1 MKKINIILAALTIVA
16 ASSCSYEEHSVTPEV
31 VGPQPAE
38 ELVPLCLTTGEMT
51 KTSLQGTT
59 VNWTSDDEIAVFDN
73 VNYPNKFTATSV
85 EGSSAVFEG
94 LVGAGTTD
102 FYAVYPHSSA
112 KGIDAS
118 NITVSLPGAQTSAA
132 GTFAEEH
139 NISVAHGVKTPSE
152 ESVEGI
158 KFDNVCGLIQFTV
171 PQRISAVKNVVFKA
185 ENRSL
190 AGDLVISKDG
200 LKVES
205 VANGTNSVSMSG
217 DFAAGSTFYFVVAP
231 GEVNG
236 FSITVTAQNGAT
248 YSKVSSKSFTVEAAA
263 MKNLGVIDFKAEP
276 GAKAEH
282 TYSGGTLTGTKVT
295 LTPGLPAGMEAYVE
309 NLTASMTKNGI
320 EYRKI
325 SKSSASATE
334 VMEVANGMTYVPQ
347 GEYDVEYT
355 YTLNGVAETKTV
367 NVTVPAPTF
376 TVSASA
382 YTSYSKYLEG
392 TDASI
397 AAANACT
404 AESMYDIKLSVSISQ
419 AVLDCCNMTSNKG
432 TIYKADGSEYVSLP
446 GQYVARPEFYSLG
459 EFTNLPWDSYTLK
472 AEATFDGVTI
482 SSPQQPLHITGLPY
496 RIDFTTNTSYD
507 GWAFLGRGDYDN
519 SYTHDYEKGCGY
531 LMYYAYT
538 KDKGCNAFSPV
549 YSVPKSINVVYNAK
563 FYAGTTLHAN
573 KSYTLYGGV
582 TIGEAVVKS
591 DSASITEKT
600 YCSSR
605 GYNSVTLTSQTQ
617 IAVNNRICLSHNADL
632 SKYQGSEHYIYL
644 GAFEII
650 YQK

>member
-1 MKKINIILAALTIVA
+1 MKKINIILAALAIAA
-16 ASSCSYEEHSVTPEV
+16 ASSCSYEEHNVIPEV
-31 VGPQPAE
+31 AGPQPAE
-38 ELVPLCLTTGEMT
+38 DLVPLCLTTGEMT

-94 LVGAGTTD
+94 LVGAATTE
-102 FYAVYPHSSA
+102 FYAVYPYSSA
-112 KGIDAS
+112 KSIDAS
-118 NITVSLPGAQTSAA
+118 NITVTLPASQTSAA

-139 NISVAHGVKTPSE
+139 NISVAHGVKEVGE
-152 ESVEGI
+152 ESVEGVM
-158 KFDNVCGLIQFTV
+158 FDNVCGLIQFTV

-205 VANGTNSVSMSG
+205 VVNGTNSVSMSG

-248 YSKVSSKSFTVEAAA
+248 YSKVSSKSFTVAAAA

-295 LTPGLPAGMEAYVE
+295 LTPGLPAGMEAYVQ
-309 NLTASMTKNGI
+309 NLTASMTRNGI
-320 EYRKI
+320 EYRRI

-334 VMEVANGMTYVPQ
+334 VMEVANGMIYVPQ
-347 GEYDVEYT
+347 GEYVVEYT
-355 YTLNGVAETKTV
+355 YTLNGVPETKTV

-392 TDASI
+392 NIS
-397 AAANACT
+397 AANNCAP
-404 AESMYDIKLSVSISQ
+404 ESMYDIKCSISISDE
-419 AVLDCCNMTSNKG
+419 VLKQLEMSSCTVTMKQPS
-432 TIYKADGSEYVSLP
+432 GSETSLSGSVNKKTSTYLSTSQYNVSEW
-446 GQYVARPEFYSLG
+446 GA
-459 EFTNLPWDSYTLK
+459 YTLSSVV
-472 AEATFDGVTI
+472 TFDGVTK
-482 SSPQQPLHITGLPY
+482 SCPPKTLHITGLPY
-496 RIDFTTNTSYD
+496 KAPSMVESDWELASWNCEYSNGTIQLGAVSGSGECTATSKMAFVIPNNVNITVNTNVTIRAFKFALWYNTDFTVKVNGTQIIKQNSDKQDNNNTGKNYNLS
-507 GWAFLGRGDYDN
+507 GNATFTPSGCSVVMN
-519 SYTHDYEKGCGY
+519 SSYT
-531 LMYYAYT
+531 A
-538 KDKGCNAFSPV
+538 
-549 YSVPKSINVVYNAK
+549 
-563 FYAGTTLHAN
+563 AGPWSKIH
-573 KSYTLYGGV
+573 SMEILY
-582 TIGEAVVKS
+582 
-591 DSASITEKT
+591 
-600 YCSSR
+600 R
-605 GYNSVTLTSQTQ
+605 
-617 IAVNNRICLSHNADL
+617 
-632 SKYQGSEHYIYL
+632 
-644 GAFEII
+644 
-650 YQK
+650 

>member
-1 MKKINIILAALTIVA
+1 MKKINIILAALAIAA
-16 ASSCSYEEHSVTPEV
+16 ASSCSYDEHNVIPEV
-31 VGPQPAE
+31 AGPQPAE
-38 ELVPLCLTTGEMT
+38 DLVPLCLTTGEMT

-94 LVGAGTTD
+94 LVGAATTE
-102 FYAVYPHSSA
+102 FYAVYPYSSA
-112 KGIDAS
+112 KSIDAS
-118 NITVSLPGAQTSAA
+118 NITVTLPASQTSAA

-139 NISVAHGVKTPSE
+139 NISVAHGVKEVGE
-152 ESVEGI
+152 ESVEGVM
-158 KFDNVCGLIQFTV
+158 FDNVCGLIQFTV
-171 PQRISAVKNVVFKA
+171 PQRISAVKNVVFNA

-248 YSKVSSKSFTVEAAA
+248 YSKVSSKSFTVAAAA

-309 NLTASMTKNGI
+309 NLTASMTRNGI
-320 EYRKI
+320 EYRRI

-347 GEYDVEYT
+347 GEYVVEYT
-355 YTLNGVAETKTV
+355 YTLNGVPETKTV

-376 TVSASA
+376 TMSASA

-392 TDASI
+392 NIS
-397 AAANACT
+397 AANNCAP
-404 AESMYDIKLSVSISQ
+404 ESMYDIKCSVSISDE
-419 AVLDCCNMTSNKG
+419 VLKQLEMSSCTVTMKQPS
-432 TIYKADGSEYVSLP
+432 GSETSLSGSVNKKASTYLSTSQYDVSEW
-446 GQYVARPEFYSLG
+446 GA
-459 EFTNLPWDSYTLK
+459 YTLSSVV
-472 AEATFDGVTI
+472 TFDGVTK
-482 SSPQQPLHITGLPY
+482 SCPPKTLHITGLPY
-496 RIDFTTNTSYD
+496 KAAPPTNSGAHPWAGSANKWDGSYVRLHKHTISQTFYAPSNVNVSVYQSARIYTRSDDLTYNLSLSGNTLYNLEQSSYIPATKTTNVNESYNAVLN
-507 GWAFLGRGDYDN
+507 GSNPQLQISN
-519 SYTHDYEKGCGY
+519 SYGTIDAGLEYTNVKVYE
-531 LMYYAYT
+531 
-538 KDKGCNAFSPV
+538 
-549 YSVPKSINVVYNAK
+549 INVNY
-563 FYAGTTLHAN
+563 
-573 KSYTLYGGV
+573 
-582 TIGEAVVKS
+582 
-591 DSASITEKT
+591 
-600 YCSSR
+600 R
-605 GYNSVTLTSQTQ
+605 
-617 IAVNNRICLSHNADL
+617 
-632 SKYQGSEHYIYL
+632 
-644 GAFEII
+644 
-650 YQK
+650 

>member
-1 MKKINIILAALTIVA
+1 MKKINIILAALAIAA
-16 ASSCSYEEHSVTPEV
+16 ASSCSYEEHNVTPEV

-73 VNYPNKFTATSV
+73 VNYPNRFTTVSV
-85 EGSSAVFEG
+85 EGSSAIFEG
-94 LVGAGTTD
+94 LVGAATTE
-102 FYAVYPHSSA
+102 FYAVYPYSSA
-112 KGIDAS
+112 KSIDAS
-118 NITVSLPGAQTSAA
+118 NIIVTLPAAQTSAA

-139 NISVAHGVKTPSE
+139 NISVAYGVKEVGE

-158 KFDNVCGLIQFTV
+158 NFDNVCGLIQFTV

-248 YSKVSSKSFTVEAAA
+248 YSKVSSKSFTVKAAA

-276 GAKAEH
+276 GARAEH
-282 TYSGGTLTGTKVT
+282 TYSGGILTGTKVT
-295 LTPGLPAGMEAYVE
+295 LTPGLPSGMEAYVE
-309 NLTASMTKNGI
+309 NLTASMTRNGI
-320 EYRKI
+320 EYRRI

-347 GEYDVEYT
+347 GEYVVEYT
-355 YTLNGVAETKTV
+355 YTLNGVPETKTV
-367 NVTVPAPTF
+367 NVTVPTPTF

-392 TDASI
+392 NIS
-397 AAANACT
+397 AANNCAP
-404 AESMYDIKLSVSISQ
+404 ESMYDIKCSVSISDE
-419 AVLDCCNMTSNKG
+419 VLKQFEMSSCTVTLKQPS
-432 TIYKADGSEYVSLP
+432 GSETSLSGSVNKKSSTYLSTSQYNVSEW
-446 GQYVARPEFYSLG
+446 GA
-459 EFTNLPWDSYTLK
+459 YTLSSVV
-472 AEATFDGVTI
+472 TFDGITK
-482 SSPQQPLHITGLPY
+482 SCPPKSLHITGLPY
-496 RIDFTTNTSYD
+496 KAAPPTNSGAHPWAGSANKWDGSYVRLHKHTISQTFYAPSNVNVSVYQSARIYTRSDDLTYNLSLSGNTLYNLEQSSYIPATKTTNVNESYNAVLN
-507 GWAFLGRGDYDN
+507 GSNPQLQISN
-519 SYTHDYEKGCGY
+519 SYGTIDAGLEYTNVKVYEIK
-531 LMYYAYT
+531 
-538 KDKGCNAFSPV
+538 
-549 YSVPKSINVVYNAK
+549 
-563 FYAGTTLHAN
+563 
-573 KSYTLYGGV
+573 
-582 TIGEAVVKS
+582 
-591 DSASITEKT
+591 
-600 YCSSR
+600 
-605 GYNSVTLTSQTQ
+605 
-617 IAVNNRICLSHNADL
+617 VNYR
-632 SKYQGSEHYIYL
+632 
-644 GAFEII
+644 
-650 YQK
+650 

>member
-1 MKKINIILAALTIVA
+1 MKKINIILAALAIA
-16 ASSCSYEEHSVTPEV
+16 AATSCTYDEHNVIPEV
-31 VGPQPAE
+31 AGPQPAE
-38 ELVPLCLTTGEMT
+38 DLVPLCLTTGEMT

-94 LVGAGTTD
+94 LVGAATTE
-102 FYAVYPHSSA
+102 FYAVYPYSSA
-112 KGIDAS
+112 KSIDAS
-118 NITVSLPGAQTSAA
+118 NITVTLPASQTSAA

-139 NISVAHGVKTPSE
+139 NISVAHGVKEVGE
-152 ESVEGI
+152 ESVEGVM
-158 KFDNVCGLIQFTV
+158 FDNVCGLIQFTV

-248 YSKVSSKSFTVEAAA
+248 YSKVSSKSFTVAAAA
-263 MKNLGVIDFKAEP
+263 MKNLGVIDFMAEP

-295 LTPGLPAGMEAYVE
+295 LTPGLPAGMEAYVQ
-309 NLTASMTKNGI
+309 NLTASMTRNGI
-320 EYRKI
+320 EYRRI

-347 GEYDVEYT
+347 GEYVVEYT
-355 YTLNGVAETKTV
+355 YTLNGVPETKTV

-392 TDASI
+392 NIS
-397 AAANACT
+397 AANNCAP
-404 AESMYDIKLSVSISQ
+404 ESMYDIKCSVSISDE
-419 AVLDCCNMTSNKG
+419 VLKQLEMSSCTVTMKQPS
-432 TIYKADGSEYVSLP
+432 GSETSLSGSVNKKASTYLSTSQYDVSEW
-446 GQYVARPEFYSLG
+446 GA
-459 EFTNLPWDSYTLK
+459 YTLSSVV
-472 AEATFDGVTI
+472 TFDGVTK
-482 SSPQQPLHITGLPY
+482 SCPPKTLHITGLPY
-496 RIDFTTNTSYD
+496 KAPSMVESDWELASWNCEYTSGTIQLGAVSGSGECTATSKMAFVIPNNVNITVNTNVTIRAFKFALWYNTDFTVKVNGTQIIKQNSDKQDNNNTGKNYNLS
-507 GWAFLGRGDYDN
+507 GNATFTPSGCSVVMN
-519 SYTHDYEKGCGY
+519 SSYT
-531 LMYYAYT
+531 A
-538 KDKGCNAFSPV
+538 
-549 YSVPKSINVVYNAK
+549 
-563 FYAGTTLHAN
+563 AGPWSKIH
-573 KSYTLYGGV
+573 SMEILY
-582 TIGEAVVKS
+582 
-591 DSASITEKT
+591 
-600 YCSSR
+600 R
-605 GYNSVTLTSQTQ
+605 
-617 IAVNNRICLSHNADL
+617 
-632 SKYQGSEHYIYL
+632 
-644 GAFEII
+644 
-650 YQK
+650 

>member
-1 MKKINIILAALTIVA
+1 MKKINIILAALAIVA
-16 ASSCSYEEHSVTPEV
+16 ASSCSYEEHNVTPEV

-38 ELVPLCLTTGEMT
+38 DLVPLCLTTGEMT

-73 VNYPNKFTATSV
+73 VNYPNRFTAVSV

-94 LVGAGTTD
+94 LVGAATTE
-102 FYAVYPHSSA
+102 FYAVYPYSSA
-112 KGIDAS
+112 KSIDAS
-118 NITVSLPGAQTSAA
+118 NITVTLPAAQTSAA

-139 NISVAHGVKTPSE
+139 NISVAYGVKEVGE
-152 ESVEGI
+152 ENVEGVM
-158 KFDNVCGLIQFTV
+158 FDNVCGLIQFTV
-171 PQRISAVKNVVFKA
+171 PQRISAVKNVMFKA

-248 YSKVSSKSFTVEAAA
+248 YSKVSSKSFTVAAAA

-276 GAKAEH
+276 SAIAEH
-282 TYSGGTLTGTKVT
+282 TYESGVLFGTKVT
-295 LTPGLPAGMEAYVE
+295 LTPGLPSGMEAYVE
-309 NLTASMTKNGI
+309 NLTASMTKNGV

-347 GEYDVEYT
+347 GEYVVEYT

-392 TDASI
+392 NIS
-397 AAANACT
+397 AANNCAP
-404 AESMYDIKLSVSISQ
+404 ESMYDIKCSVSISDE
-419 AVLDCCNMTSNKG
+419 VLKQIEMSSCTVTLKQPS
-432 TIYKADGSEYVSLP
+432 GSETSLSGSVNKKASTYLSTSQYNVSEW
-446 GQYVARPEFYSLG
+446 GA
-459 EFTNLPWDSYTLK
+459 YTLSSIV
-472 AEATFDGVTI
+472 TFDGVTK
-482 SSPQQPLHITGLPY
+482 SCPPKTLHITGLPY
-496 RIDFTTNTSYD
+496 KAPSMVESDWELASWNCGYSNGSIQLGGVSGSGECTATSKMAFVIPNNVNIKVNTNVTIRAFKFGFWYNTDFTVKVNGTQIIKQNSDKQDNNNTGKNYNLS
-507 GWAFLGRGDYDN
+507 GNATFTPSGCSVVMN
-519 SYTHDYEKGCGY
+519 SSYT
-531 LMYYAYT
+531 A
-538 KDKGCNAFSPV
+538 
-549 YSVPKSINVVYNAK
+549 
-563 FYAGTTLHAN
+563 AGPWSKIH
-573 KSYTLYGGV
+573 SMEILY
-582 TIGEAVVKS
+582 
-591 DSASITEKT
+591 
-600 YCSSR
+600 R
-605 GYNSVTLTSQTQ
+605 
-617 IAVNNRICLSHNADL
+617 
-632 SKYQGSEHYIYL
+632 
-644 GAFEII
+644 
-650 YQK
+650 

>member
-1 MKKINIILAALTIVA
+1 MKKINIILAALAIAA
-16 ASSCSYEEHSVTPEV
+16 ASSCSYEEHNVTPEV

-73 VNYPNKFTATSV
+73 VNYPNRFTAVSV
-85 EGSSAVFEG
+85 EGSSAIFEG
-94 LVGAGTTD
+94 LVGAATTE
-102 FYAVYPHSSA
+102 FYAVYPYSSA
-112 KGIDAS
+112 KSIDAS
-118 NITVSLPGAQTSAA
+118 NIIVTLPAAQVSAA

-139 NISVAHGVKTPSE
+139 NISVAYGVKEVGE
-152 ESVEGI
+152 ENVEGI

-248 YSKVSSKSFTVEAAA
+248 YSKVSSKSFTVKAAA

-276 GAKAEH
+276 GARAEH
-282 TYSGGTLTGTKVT
+282 TYSGGILTGTKVT
-295 LTPGLPAGMEAYVE
+295 LIPGLPSGMEAYVQ
-309 NLTASMTKNGI
+309 NLTASMTRNGI
-320 EYRKI
+320 EYRRI

-334 VMEVANGMTYVPQ
+334 VMEVANGMIYIPQ
-347 GEYDVEYT
+347 GEYVVEYT

-382 YTSYSKYLEG
+382 YTSYSRYLEG
-392 TDASI
+392 NIS
-397 AAANACT
+397 AANNCAP
-404 AESMYDIKLSVSISQ
+404 ESMYDIKCSVSISDEVLKQ
-419 AVLDCCNMTSNKG
+419 FEMSSCAVTLKQPS
-432 TIYKADGSEYVSLP
+432 GSETSLSGSVNKKASTYLSTSQYNVSEW
-446 GQYVARPEFYSLG
+446 GA
-459 EFTNLPWDSYTLK
+459 YTLSSVV
-472 AEATFDGVTI
+472 TFDGVTK
-482 SSPQQPLHITGLPY
+482 SCPPKTLHITGLPY
-496 RIDFTTNTSYD
+496 RAAPPTNGGAHPWAGSANKWESSYVR
-507 GWAFLGRGDYDN
+507 LHKHTI
-519 SYTHDYEKGCGY
+519 SQT
-531 LMYYAYT
+531 
-538 KDKGCNAFSPV
+538 
-549 YSVPKSINVVYNAK
+549 
-563 FYAGTTLHAN
+563 FYAPSNVNVSVYQNTRIYTRADDCTYKLVLSGN
-573 KSYTLYGGV
+573 TLYNRNQDSFGGKATNV
-582 TIGEAVVKS
+582 NES
-591 DSASITEKT
+591 
-600 YCSSR
+600 
-605 GYNSVTLTSQTQ
+605 YNSVLNSSNPQLQ
-617 IAVNNRICLSHNADL
+617 ISNSYGTIDAVLEYTNV
-632 SKYQGSEHYIYL
+632 KVY
-644 GAFEII
+644 EIKVN
-650 YQK
+650 YR

>member
-1 MKKINIILAALTIVA
+1 MKKINIILAALAIAA
-16 ASSCSYEEHSVTPEV
+16 ASSCSYEEHNVTPEV
-31 VGPQPAE
+31 AGPQPAE
-38 ELVPLCLTTGEMT
+38 DLVPLCLTTGEMT

-59 VNWTSDDEIAVFDN
+59 VNWSSDDEIAVFDN
-73 VNYPNKFTATSV
+73 VNYPNRFTAVSV
-85 EGSSAVFEG
+85 EGSLAVFEG
-94 LVGAGTTD
+94 LVGAATTE
-102 FYAVYPHSSA
+102 FYAVYPYSSA
-112 KGIDAS
+112 KSIDAS
-118 NITVSLPGAQTSAA
+118 NITVMLPAAQTSAA

-139 NISVAHGVKTPSE
+139 NISVAYGVKEVGE

-190 AGDLVISKDG
+190 AGDLVISKDA

-295 LTPGLPAGMEAYVE
+295 LTPGLPAGMEAYVQ
-309 NLTASMTKNGI
+309 NLTASMTRNGI
-320 EYRKI
+320 EYRRI

-334 VMEVANGMTYVPQ
+334 VMEVANGMTYIPQ
-347 GEYDVEYT
+347 GEYVVEYT

-392 TDASI
+392 NIS
-397 AAANACT
+397 AANNCAP
-404 AESMYDIKLSVSISQ
+404 ESMYDIKCSVSISDEVLKQ
-419 AVLDCCNMTSNKG
+419 FEMSSCAVSLKRPS
-432 TIYKADGSEYVSLP
+432 GSEISLSGSVNKKASTYLSTSQYNVSEW
-446 GQYVARPEFYSLG
+446 GA
-459 EFTNLPWDSYTLK
+459 YTLSSVV
-472 AEATFDGVTI
+472 TFDGVTK
-482 SSPQQPLHITGLPY
+482 SCPPKTLHITGLPY
-496 RIDFTTNTSYD
+496 RAAPPTNGGTHPWAGSANQWESSYVRLHKHTISQTFH
-507 GWAFLGRGDYDN
+507 APSNVNVSVYQNTRI
-519 SYTHDYEKGCGY
+519 YTRADDCTYKLVLSGNTLY
-531 LMYYAYT
+531 NR
-538 KDKGCNAFSPV
+538 DQ
-549 YSVPKSINVVYNAK
+549 YSVGGKATNVNE
-563 FYAGTTLHAN
+563 
-573 KSYTLYGGV
+573 S
-582 TIGEAVVKS
+582 
-591 DSASITEKT
+591 
-600 YCSSR
+600 
-605 GYNSVTLTSQTQ
+605 YNSVLNSSNPQLQ
-617 IAVNNRICLSHNADL
+617 INNSYGTMDAWLEYTNVKVYEIKVNYR
-632 SKYQGSEHYIYL
+632 
-644 GAFEII
+644 
-650 YQK
+650 

>member
-118 NITVSLPGAQTSAA
+118 NITVTLPSSQTSAA

-139 NISVAHGVKTPSE
+139 NISVAHGVKTPGE

-248 YSKVSSKSFTVEAAA
+248 YSKVSSKSFNVAAAA

-355 YTLNGVAETKTV
+355 YTLNGVPESKTV
-367 NVTVPAPTF
+367 KVTVPAPTF

-382 YTSYSKYLEG
+382 YTSYSKYLERNI
-392 TDASI
+392 T
-397 AAANACT
+397 AANNCAP
-404 AESMYDIKLSVSISQ
+404 ESIYDIKCSVSISDE
-419 AVLDCCNMTSNKG
+419 VLKQFEMSSCTVTVKRPS
-432 TIYKADGSEYVSLP
+432 GSENSLSGYVNKKASTYLSTS
-446 GQYVARPEFYSLG
+446 QYNVSEWGA
-459 EFTNLPWDSYTLK
+459 YTLSS
-472 AEATFDGVTI
+472 AVTFDGVTK
-482 SSPQQPLHITGLPY
+482 SCPPKTLHITGLPY
-496 RIDFTTNTSYD
+496 RAAPPTNGGTHP
-507 GWAFLGRGDYDN
+507 WAG
-519 SYTHDYEKGCGY
+519 S
-531 LMYYAYT
+531 
-538 KDKGCNAFSPV
+538 
-549 YSVPKSINVVYNAK
+549 
-563 FYAGTTLHAN
+563 AN
-573 KSYTLYGGV
+573 KWESSYVRLHKHTISQTFHAPSNVNVSVYQNTRIYTRADDCTYKLVLSGNTLYNRDQYSLGGNATNV
-582 TIGEAVVKS
+582 DES
-591 DSASITEKT
+591 
-600 YCSSR
+600 
-605 GYNSVTLTSQTQ
+605 YNSVLNSSNPQLQ
-617 IAVNNRICLSHNADL
+617 ISNSYGTVDAWLEYTNVKVYEIKVNYR
-632 SKYQGSEHYIYL
+632 
-644 GAFEII
+644 
-650 YQK
+650 

>member
-118 NITVSLPGAQTSAA
+118 NITVTLPSSQTSAA

-139 NISVAHGVKTPSE
+139 NISVAHGVKTPGE
-152 ESVEGI
+152 ESVDGI

-355 YTLNGVAETKTV
+355 YTLNGVPETKTV
-367 NVTVPAPTF
+367 KVTVPAPTF

-392 TDASI
+392 NIT
-397 AAANACT
+397 AANNCAP
-404 AESMYDIKLSVSISQ
+404 ESIYDIKCSVSISDE
-419 AVLDCCNMTSNKG
+419 VLKQFEMSSCTVTVKRPS
-432 TIYKADGSEYVSLP
+432 GSENSLSGSVNKKASTYLSTSQYNVSEW
-446 GQYVARPEFYSLG
+446 GA
-459 EFTNLPWDSYTLK
+459 YTLSSVV
-472 AEATFDGVTI
+472 TFDGVTK
-482 SSPQQPLHITGLPY
+482 SCPPKNLHITGLPY
-496 RIDFTTNTSYD
+496 KAPSMVESDWEFASWNCEYSNGTIQLGAVKGSGECTATSKMAFVIPNNVNITVNTNVTIRAFKFALWYNTDFTVKVNGTQIIKQNSDKQDNNNTGKNYNLS
-507 GWAFLGRGDYDN
+507 GNATFTPSGCSVVMN
-519 SYTHDYEKGCGY
+519 SSYT
-531 LMYYAYT
+531 A
-538 KDKGCNAFSPV
+538 
-549 YSVPKSINVVYNAK
+549 
-563 FYAGTTLHAN
+563 AGPWSKIH
-573 KSYTLYGGV
+573 SMEILY
-582 TIGEAVVKS
+582 
-591 DSASITEKT
+591 
-600 YCSSR
+600 R
-605 GYNSVTLTSQTQ
+605 
-617 IAVNNRICLSHNADL
+617 
-632 SKYQGSEHYIYL
+632 
-644 GAFEII
+644 
-650 YQK
+650 

>member
-355 YTLNGVAETKTV
+355 YTLNGVPETKTV
-367 NVTVPAPTF
+367 KVTVPAPTF

-446 GQYVARPEFYSLG
+446 GQYLARPEFYSLG

>member
-1 MKKINIILAALTIVA
+1 MKKINIILAALAIAA
-16 ASSCSYEEHSVTPEV
+16 ASSCSYEEHNATPEV

-73 VNYPNKFTATSV
+73 VNYPNRFTAVSV
-85 EGSSAVFEG
+85 EGSSAIFEG
-94 LVGAGTTD
+94 LVGAATTE
-102 FYAVYPHSSA
+102 FYAVYPYSSA
-112 KGIDAS
+112 KSIDAS
-118 NITVSLPGAQTSAA
+118 NITVTLPASQTSAA

-139 NISVAHGVKTPSE
+139 NISVAYGVKGVGE

-158 KFDNVCGLIQFTV
+158 RFDNVCGLVQFTV
-171 PQRISAVKNVVFKA
+171 PQRISAVKNVVFEA

-200 LKVES
+200 LNVES

-276 GAKAEH
+276 SARAEH
-282 TYSGGTLTGTKVT
+282 TYSGGILTGTKVI
-295 LTPGLPAGMEAYVE
+295 LTPGLPSGMEAYVQ
-309 NLTASMTKNGI
+309 NLTASMTRNGI
-320 EYRKI
+320 EYRRI

-334 VMEVANGMTYVPQ
+334 VMEVANGMTYIPQ
-347 GEYDVEYT
+347 GEYVVEYT

-392 TDASI
+392 NIS
-397 AAANACT
+397 AANNCVP
-404 AESMYDIKLSVSISQ
+404 ESMYDIKCSVSISQ
-419 AVLDCCNMTSNKG
+419 AVLNCCNMTSNKG
-432 TIYKADGSEYVSLP
+432 TIYKADGSEYVSAA
-446 GQYVARPEFYSLG
+446 GQYLSKPEFYTLG
-459 EFTNLPWDSYTLK
+459 EFANLPWGLYTLK

-482 SSPQQPLHITGLPY
+482 SSLQQTLHITGLPY
-496 RIDFTTNTSYD
+496 RMSTNAHTDKWTLSGGTAKFESSTKITLNHAYSNYASIAFYSPSDINVNLSVGNIRIYTPSLLGKPNVVVNIGGYDKATYDGKKGTAVTIDFNNQTFGGTLVSNNPTVKFERSYKYS
-507 GWAFLGRGDYDN
+507 R
-519 SYTHDYEKGCGY
+519 EGY
-531 LMYYAYT
+531 V
-538 KDKGCNAFSPV
+538 N
-549 YSVPKSINVVYNAK
+549 IENVN
-563 FYAGTTLHAN
+563 
-573 KSYTLYGGV
+573 V
-582 TIGEAVVKS
+582 TYK
-591 DSASITEKT
+591 
-600 YCSSR
+600 
-605 GYNSVTLTSQTQ
+605 
-617 IAVNNRICLSHNADL
+617 
-632 SKYQGSEHYIYL
+632 
-644 GAFEII
+644 
-650 YQK
+650 

>member
-1 MKKINIILAALTIVA
+1 MKKINIILSALTIVA
-16 ASSCSYEEHSVTPEV
+16 ALSCSYEEHSVTPEV
-31 VGPQPAE
+31 AGQQPAE

-51 KTSLQGTT
+51 KTSLQGTS

-73 VNYPNKFTATSV
+73 VNNPNRFTATSV

-139 NISVAHGVKTPSE
+139 NISVAHGVKTPGE

-309 NLTASMTKNGI
+309 NLTASMTRDGI
-320 EYRKI
+320 EYRRI
-325 SKSSASATE
+325 SKSSAASSE
-334 VMEVANGMTYVPQ
+334 VMEVVNGMTYVPQ
-347 GEYDVEYT
+347 GEYIVEYT
-355 YTLNGVAETKTV
+355 YTLNGVPETKTV

-392 TDASI
+392 NIT
-397 AAANACT
+397 AANNCAPE
-404 AESMYDIKLSVSISQ
+404 AMYDIKLSVSISQ

-446 GQYVARPEFYSLG
+446 GQYLARPEFYSLG
-459 EFTNLPWDSYTLK
+459 EFTNLPWDSYTLQ

-482 SSPQQPLHITGLPY
+482 SSPQQTLHITGLPY
-496 RIDFTTNTSYD
+496 RMSTNAHADKWTLSGGTAEFESSTKITLNHAYSNYALIAFYSPSDINVNLSVGNIRIYTPSLLGKPNVVVNIGGYDKATYDGKKGTAVTIDFN
-507 GWAFLGRGDYDN
+507 N
-519 SYTHDYEKGCGY
+519 Q
-531 LMYYAYT
+531 
-538 KDKGCNAFSPV
+538 
-549 YSVPKSINVVYNAK
+549 
-563 FYAGTTLHAN
+563 
-573 KSYTLYGGV
+573 
-582 TIGEAVVKS
+582 TIGGTLVSNNPTVKFERS
-591 DSASITEKT
+591 YKYSREGYVNIENVNVT
-600 YCSSR
+600 Y
-605 GYNSVTLTSQTQ
+605 
-617 IAVNNRICLSHNADL
+617 
-632 SKYQGSEHYIYL
+632 K
-644 GAFEII
+644 
-650 YQK
+650 

>member
-1 MKKINIILAALTIVA
+1 MKKINIILSALAIAA
-16 ASSCSYEEHSVTPEV
+16 ASSCSYEEHNVTPEV
-31 VGPQPAE
+31 AGPQPAE

-73 VNYPNKFTATSV
+73 VNYPNRFTAVSV
-85 EGSSAVFEG
+85 EGPLAVFEG
-94 LVGAGTTD
+94 LVGAATTE
-102 FYAVYPHSSA
+102 FYAVYPYSSA
-112 KGIDAS
+112 KSIDAS
-118 NITVSLPGAQTSAA
+118 NITVTLPAAQTSAV

-139 NISVAHGVKTPSE
+139 NISVAYGVKEVGE
-152 ESVEGI
+152 ENVEGI

-200 LKVES
+200 FKVES

-231 GEVNG
+231 GEVKG

-295 LTPGLPAGMEAYVE
+295 LTPGLPSGMEAYVE
-309 NLTASMTKNGI
+309 NLTASMTKNGV

-334 VMEVANGMTYVPQ
+334 VMEVANGMTYIPQ
-347 GEYDVEYT
+347 GEYVVEYT

-392 TDASI
+392 NIS
-397 AAANACT
+397 AANNCAP
-404 AESMYDIKLSVSISQ
+404 ESMYDIKCSVSISDEVLKQ
-419 AVLDCCNMTSNKG
+419 FEMSSCAVSLKRPS
-432 TIYKADGSEYVSLP
+432 GSEISLSGSVNKKASTYLSTSQYNVSEW
-446 GQYVARPEFYSLG
+446 GA
-459 EFTNLPWDSYTLK
+459 YTLSSVV
-472 AEATFDGVTI
+472 TFDGVAKSCPPKT
-482 SSPQQPLHITGLPY
+482 LHITGLPY
-496 RIDFTTNTSYD
+496 KAPSMVESDWNFASWNCEYSNGSIQLGGVSGSGECTATSKMAFVIPNNINIRVNTNVTLCSLNFIGWIRTDFTVKINGTEIIKQNSGKQNKGENYNLSGSSTFTPS
-507 GWAFLGRGDYDN
+507 GCSVTMN
-519 SYTHDYEKGCGY
+519 SSYT
-531 LMYYAYT
+531 A
-538 KDKGCNAFSPV
+538 
-549 YSVPKSINVVYNAK
+549 
-563 FYAGTTLHAN
+563 AGPWSKIH
-573 KSYTLYGGV
+573 SMEILY
-582 TIGEAVVKS
+582 
-591 DSASITEKT
+591 
-600 YCSSR
+600 R
-605 GYNSVTLTSQTQ
+605 
-617 IAVNNRICLSHNADL
+617 
-632 SKYQGSEHYIYL
+632 
-644 GAFEII
+644 
-650 YQK
+650 

>member
-118 NITVSLPGAQTSAA
+118 NITVSLPGAQTSAV

-139 NISVAHGVKTPSE
+139 NISVAHGVKTPGE
-152 ESVEGI
+152 ESVDGI

-248 YSKVSSKSFTVEAAA
+248 YSKVSSKSFNVAAAA

-309 NLTASMTKNGI
+309 NLTASMTRNGI
-320 EYRKI
+320 EYRRI
-325 SKSSASATE
+325 SKSSAASSE
-334 VMEVANGMTYVPQ
+334 VMEVVNGMTYVPQ
-347 GEYDVEYT
+347 GEYVVEYT

-392 TDASI
+392 NIT
-397 AAANACT
+397 AANNCAP
-404 AESMYDIKLSVSISQ
+404 ESIYDIKCSVSISDE
-419 AVLDCCNMTSNKG
+419 VLKQFEMSSCTVTVKRPS
-432 TIYKADGSEYVSLP
+432 GSEDSLSGSVNKKASTYLSTSQYNVSEW
-446 GQYVARPEFYSLG
+446 GA
-459 EFTNLPWDSYTLK
+459 YTLSSVV
-472 AEATFDGVTI
+472 TFDGVTK
-482 SSPQQPLHITGLPY
+482 SCPPKTLHITGLPY
-496 RIDFTTNTSYD
+496 RAAPPTNGGTHPWAGSANQWESSYVRLHKHTISQTFYAPSNVNVSVYQSARIYTRSDDLTYTLSLSGNKLYSITQSSYIPATKTTNVNESYNAILN
-507 GWAFLGRGDYDN
+507 GSNPQLQISN
-519 SYTHDYEKGCGY
+519 SYGTGDAWLEYTNVKVYEIK
-531 LMYYAYT
+531 
-538 KDKGCNAFSPV
+538 
-549 YSVPKSINVVYNAK
+549 
-563 FYAGTTLHAN
+563 
-573 KSYTLYGGV
+573 
-582 TIGEAVVKS
+582 
-591 DSASITEKT
+591 
-600 YCSSR
+600 
-605 GYNSVTLTSQTQ
+605 
-617 IAVNNRICLSHNADL
+617 VNYR
-632 SKYQGSEHYIYL
+632 
-644 GAFEII
+644 
-650 YQK
+650 